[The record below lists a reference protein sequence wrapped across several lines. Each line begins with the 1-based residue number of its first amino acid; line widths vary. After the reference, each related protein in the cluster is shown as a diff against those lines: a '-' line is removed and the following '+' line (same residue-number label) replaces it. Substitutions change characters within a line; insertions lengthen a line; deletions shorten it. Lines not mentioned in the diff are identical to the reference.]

1 MRKKTMDFFEKG
13 EKKMAEDKKNVNE
26 EVIDDED
33 DIEDGTSPENNED
46 GDQSNNSGNNNDDDS
61 KNEESKESSKGKTF
75 TQKQVKA
82 MMTREKK
89 QGRNSVFNELGINPK
104 DAKQVAMVKAFLE
117 SQKTDED
124 KQAEKE
130 QAEFEKDKA
139 LAVAEAKVEI
149 MKQGVKPQYVD
160 DAVSLVMSKLDDDN
174 DVASV
179 LGSFKAKYPIWFE
192 PEKKDDKQ
200 NVGKRGTGN
209 SVNVDKKGSSGNENK
224 TLGARLAAQRKGSS
238 KKSSYW
244 K

>member
-46 GDQSNNSGNNNDDDS
+46 GYQSNNSGNNDDS

-209 SVNVDKKGSSGNENK
+209 SVNVDKKGSSGNDNK
-224 TLGARLAAQRKGSS
+224 TLGARLAAQRRGSS

>member
-1 MRKKTMDFFEKG
+1 
-13 EKKMAEDKKNVNE
+13 MAEDKKNVNE

-46 GDQSNNSGNNNDDDS
+46 GYQSNNSGNNNDDDS

-82 MMTREKK
+82 MMTKEKK

-209 SVNVDKKGSSGNENK
+209 SVNVDKKGSSGNDNK
-224 TLGARLAAQRKGSS
+224 TLGARLAAQRRSSS